1 MNKQMQL
8 TLRGWNQPYKE
19 LQSEE
24 HSLSYLDTCNKT
36 RYSRRKHK
44 EGLLELAS
52 REAYE
57 RRDVHFATILEDD
70 DTPYCAIASNTGYFG
85 VDFLRDNFDNYLMYS
100 YRDSYSDDGRLFLNT
115 IMLSECHSGTTQ
127 KRRRIDFVF
136 SPDGSFHRLRYS
148 DDEGNPASI
157 VEKLPI
163 LSPSE
168 LSLLWVDYPAFKEYS
183 ELIRLDRIPML
194 ARDRIFEYTDKE
206 FPAFR
211 AHLQR
216 DIDEYQ
222 GKV

>member
-1 MNKQMQL
+1 MRTIVN
-8 TLRGWNQPYKE
+8 RWNSIYQRPLDE
-19 LQSEE
+19 FQSLQV
-24 HSLSYLDTCNKT
+24 LDTYNKT

-70 DTPYCAIASNTGYFG
+70 DTPYCSIAANAGFWG
-85 VDFLRDNFDNYLMYS
+85 VDFLRDNFDNYLIYD
-100 YRDSYSDDGRLFLNT
+100 YRDSYSADGRLFLRT
-115 IMLSECHSGTTQ
+115 IMLSECHPGTAQ

-136 SPDGSFHRLRYS
+136 SPDGSVHRLRYS

-157 VEKLPI
+157 VDQLPI

>member
-1 MNKQMQL
+1 M
-8 TLRGWNQPYKE
+8 
-19 LQSEE
+19 
-24 HSLSYLDTCNKT
+24 
-36 RYSRRKHK
+36 
-44 EGLLELAS
+44 LELAS

-70 DTPYCAIASNTGYFG
+70 DRPYCAIASNTGYFG
-85 VDFLRDNFDNYLMYS
+85 VDFLRDNFDNYLIYD
-100 YRDSYSDDGRLFLNT
+100 YRDSYSEDGRLFLNT
-115 IMLSECHSGTTQ
+115 IMLSECHSGTTK

-157 VEKLPI
+157 VDKLPI

-194 ARDRIFEYTDKE
+194 ARERIFEYTDKE